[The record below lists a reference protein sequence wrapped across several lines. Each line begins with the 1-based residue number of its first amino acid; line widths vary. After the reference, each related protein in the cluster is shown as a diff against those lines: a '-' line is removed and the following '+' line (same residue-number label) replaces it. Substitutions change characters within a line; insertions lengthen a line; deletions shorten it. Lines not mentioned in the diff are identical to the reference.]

1 MEAVSNTIASTISG
15 VVIGVGIAALVSIQM
30 NLLTEAPFSMY
41 IPVWLLLGMLILTI
55 LLNVTYPSAPL
66 RGNRSLLL
74 PKAGSFSG
82 RVCC

>member
-1 MEAVSNTIASTISG
+1 MEAVSNTIASTVSG

-55 LLNVTYPSAPL
+55 LLNVTATVLSI
-66 RGNRSLLL
+66 RSITRQSIAFVA
-74 PKAGSFSG
+74 KGGKF
-82 RVCC
+82 

>member
-41 IPVWLLLGMLILTI
+41 IPLWLLLGMLILTI
-55 LLNVTYPSAPL
+55 LLNVTATVISI
-66 RGNRSLLL
+66 RSITRQ
-74 PKAGSFSG
+74 PIAFVAKGGKF
-82 RVCC
+82 

>member
-1 MEAVSNTIASTISG
+1 MEAVSNTIASTVSG

-55 LLNVTYPSAPL
+55 LLNVTATVISI
-66 RGNRSLLL
+66 RSITRQ
-74 PKAGSFSG
+74 PIAFVAKGGKF
-82 RVCC
+82 

>member
-15 VVIGVGIAALVSIQM
+15 VVIGVGIAALVSVQM

-55 LLNVTYPSAPL
+55 LLNVTATVISI
-66 RGNRSLLL
+66 RSITRQ
-74 PKAGSFSG
+74 PIAFVAKGGKF
-82 RVCC
+82 

>member
-55 LLNVTYPSAPL
+55 LLNVTATVISI
-66 RGNRSLLL
+66 RSITRQSIAFVA
-74 PKAGSFSG
+74 KGGKF
-82 RVCC
+82 

>member
-55 LLNVTYPSAPL
+55 LLNVTATVISI
-66 RGNRSLLL
+66 RSITRQ
-74 PKAGSFSG
+74 PIAFVAKGGTF
-82 RVCC
+82 

>member
-55 LLNVTYPSAPL
+55 LLNVTATVLSI
-66 RGNRSLLL
+66 RSITRQSIAFVA
-74 PKAGSFSG
+74 KGGKF
-82 RVCC
+82 

>member
-55 LLNVTYPSAPL
+55 LLNVTATVLSI
-66 RGNRSLLL
+66 RSITSQSIAFVAIGGKL
-74 PKAGSFSG
+74 
-82 RVCC
+82 

>member
-55 LLNVTYPSAPL
+55 LLNVTATVLSIRCITRQSIAFVAK
-66 RGNRSLLL
+66 GG
-74 PKAGSFSG
+74 KF
-82 RVCC
+82 

>member
-15 VVIGVGIAALVSIQM
+15 VVIGVGIASLVSIQM

-55 LLNVTYPSAPL
+55 LLNVTATVISI
-66 RGNRSLLL
+66 RSITRQ
-74 PKAGSFSG
+74 PIAFVAKGGKF
-82 RVCC
+82 

>member
-30 NLLTEAPFSMY
+30 NLLTDAPFSMY

-55 LLNVTYPSAPL
+55 LLNVTATVISI
-66 RGNRSLLL
+66 RSITRQ
-74 PKAGSFSG
+74 PIAFVAKGGKF
-82 RVCC
+82 

>member
-55 LLNVTYPSAPL
+55 LLNVTATVISI
-66 RGNRSLLL
+66 RSITRQ
-74 PKAGSFSG
+74 PIAFVAKGGKF
-82 RVCC
+82 

>member
-15 VVIGVGIAALVSIQM
+15 VVIGVGIAALVLIQM

-55 LLNVTYPSAPL
+55 LLNVTATVISI
-66 RGNRSLLL
+66 RSITRQ
-74 PKAGSFSG
+74 PIAFVAKGGKF
-82 RVCC
+82 

>member
-1 MEAVSNTIASTISG
+1 MEAVSNTIASTVSG

-55 LLNVTYPSAPL
+55 LLNVTATVLSI
-66 RGNRSLLL
+66 RSITRRSIAFVA
-74 PKAGSFSG
+74 KGGKF
-82 RVCC
+82 

>member
-1 MEAVSNTIASTISG
+1 MEAVSNTIASTVSG

-55 LLNVTYPSAPL
+55 LLNVTATVLSI
-66 RGNRSLLL
+66 RSITRQ
-74 PKAGSFSG
+74 PIAFVAKGGKF
-82 RVCC
+82 

>member
-1 MEAVSNTIASTISG
+1 MEAVSDTIASTISG

-55 LLNVTYPSAPL
+55 LLNVTATVLSI
-66 RGNRSLLL
+66 RSITRQ
-74 PKAGSFSG
+74 PIAFVAKGGKF
-82 RVCC
+82 

>member
-55 LLNVTYPSAPL
+55 LLNVTATVLSI
-66 RGNRSLLL
+66 RSITRQ
-74 PKAGSFSG
+74 PIAFVAKGGKF
-82 RVCC
+82 

>member
-1 MEAVSNTIASTISG
+1 MEAVSNTIASTVSG

-55 LLNVTYPSAPL
+55 LLNVTATVISI
-66 RGNRSLLL
+66 RSITRQSIAFVA
-74 PKAGSFSG
+74 KGGKF
-82 RVCC
+82 

>member
-55 LLNVTYPSAPL
+55 LLNVTATVLSI
-66 RGNRSLLL
+66 RSITRQPIAFVAKGGKL
-74 PKAGSFSG
+74 
-82 RVCC
+82 